1 LKHISRVIFL
11 LIKKNNEIA
20 SLKLVQPLKY
30 KKYMSD
36 DFDLLETNS
45 NEKTEKVDVNWGKS
59 IDTMKSKL
67 AQEDDPQSRQK
78 ILNATLDDVVHMA
91 EKDRSTLLDAIKDL
105 TDYQDEVGIMFE
117 KFSALNP
124 SEQKVI
130 DDAQKGLERARIELE
145 DAENKADTWWNNL
158 WGRKSKIKKEQA
170 EFKEAEKVRAGAD
183 NEAKAL
189 FQLRI
194 ENADIQT
201 LLSELSYK
209 SQAAVTRLKNREVEI
224 KEVEEKLKVAI
235 VEASKNHTK
244 ALEKKKEV
252 EVKLEEQYALLK
264 QSRQELDEIA
274 DKQSPE
280 YSEAIGKMTTIEQKV
295 EELEGL
301 KNAYTT
307 LAASKDSFV
316 HKHNLTI
323 KVLTSLRSNLQT
335 HRAKL
340 KSDTEERLKYYDGY
354 IVALKAR
361 TDQEFAAIL
370 EHLGVKT
377 DEHIGETLAS
387 MHSASA
393 KARQEM
399 MENIPVHEKVMSG
412 VYGSYAEALHEIRKK
427 DIDIQKNFADRYGID
442 MKEIFEDYYKADA
455 NAPKDTDD
463 APTEKAVPDSSN
475 DDMLS

>member
-1 LKHISRVIFL
+1 
-11 LIKKNNEIA
+11 
-20 SLKLVQPLKY
+20 
-30 KKYMSD
+30 MSD
-36 DFDLLETNS
+36 DFDLLETDS
-45 NEKTEKVDVNWGKS
+45 NDKTEKVDVNWGKA

-78 ILNATLDDVVHMA
+78 ILNATLDDVVQMA
-91 EKDRSTLLDAIKDL
+91 EKDRTTLLDAIKDL
-105 TDYQDEVGIMFE
+105 TDYQDEVGIIFE

-124 SEQKVI
+124 NEQKVI
-130 DDAQKGLERARIELE
+130 DDAQKELERAKIKLE

-158 WGRKSKIKKEQA
+158 WGRKSKIKKAQA
-170 EFKEAEKVRAGAD
+170 ELKDTQKLRDGAD
-183 NEAKAL
+183 NKAKAM
-189 FQLRI
+189 FQERI
-194 ENADIQT
+194 ESADVQT

-209 SQAAVTRLKNREVEI
+209 SQAAVTRLRNREVEI
-224 KEVEEKLKVAI
+224 KEVEEKLKDAI
-235 VEASKNHTK
+235 VEATKNHTK

-252 EVKLEEQYALLK
+252 ESKLEERYALLK
-264 QSRQELDEIA
+264 QARQELEEIV
-274 DKQSPE
+274 DKQSTA
-280 YSEAIGKMTTIEQKV
+280 YSEAVGKVTTLEQKV

-354 IVALKAR
+354 VVALKAR

-377 DEHIGETLAS
+377 DELVGETLAS
-387 MHSASA
+387 MHTASA

-399 MENIPVHEKVMSG
+399 MDNIPVHEKVMQG
-412 VYGSYAEALHEIRKK
+412 VYSSYAEALQEIRAK
-427 DIDIQKNFADRYGID
+427 DSEIQKNFAERYGID
-442 MKEIFEDYYKADA
+442 MKEIFEDYYNADA
-455 NAPKDTDD
+455 NAPSGDEE
-463 APTEKAVPDSSN
+463 PSEKPEPKAN
-475 DDMLS
+475 DDLLS

>member
-1 LKHISRVIFL
+1 
-11 LIKKNNEIA
+11 
-20 SLKLVQPLKY
+20 
-30 KKYMSD
+30 MSD

-45 NEKTEKVDVNWGKS
+45 NEKTGKVDVNWGKA

-91 EKDRSTLLDAIKDL
+91 EKDRTTLLDAIKDL
-105 TDYQDEVGIMFE
+105 TDYQDEVGIIFE
-117 KFSALNP
+117 KFSSLNP
-124 SEQKVI
+124 DEQRVI
-130 DDAQKGLERARIELE
+130 DDAQKALERARIELE
-145 DAENKADTWWNNL
+145 DARNKPDTWWNNL
-158 WGRKSKIKKEQA
+158 WGRKSKIKQEEQ

-183 NEAKAL
+183 NKAKAM
-189 FQLRI
+189 FQERI
-194 ENADIQT
+194 ESADVQT
-201 LLSELSYK
+201 LLSELSFK
-209 SQAAVTRLKNREVEI
+209 SQAAVSRLKNREVEI
-224 KEVEEKLKVAI
+224 KEVEDKLQIAI
-235 VEASKNHTK
+235 VEATKNHTR

-252 EVKLEEQYALLK
+252 EAKLDDNYALLR
-264 QSRQELDEIA
+264 QARQELDEIV
-274 DKQSPE
+274 DKQSAD
-280 YSEAIGKMTTIEQKV
+280 YAQSVGKVTTLEQKI

-354 IVALKAR
+354 VVALKAR

-387 MHSASA
+387 MHTASA

-399 MENIPVHEKVMSG
+399 MENIPVHEKVMQG
-412 VYGSYAEALHEIRKK
+412 VYSSYAEALQEIRTK
-427 DIDIQKNFADRYGID
+427 DADIQKNFAERYGID

-455 NAPKDTDD
+455 TKPSGNDNAGKPAAAPKPETNSDD
-463 APTEKAVPDSSN
+463 L
-475 DDMLS
+475 LS

>member
-1 LKHISRVIFL
+1 
-11 LIKKNNEIA
+11 
-20 SLKLVQPLKY
+20 
-30 KKYMSD
+30 MSD

-45 NEKTEKVDVNWGKS
+45 NEKQEKVDVNWGKA

-67 AQEDDPQSRQK
+67 AQEDDPEMRQK

-91 EKDRSTLLDAIKDL
+91 EKDRTSLLDAIKDL
-105 TDYQDEVGIMFE
+105 TDYQDEVGIIFE
-117 KFSALNP
+117 NFSSLNRD
-124 SEQKVI
+124 EQKII
-130 DDAQKGLERARIELE
+130 DNAIKRLERARVELE
-145 DAENKADTWWNNL
+145 DAENKPDTWWNNL
-158 WGRKSKIKKEQA
+158 WGRKSKIKKA
-170 EFKEAEKVRAGAD
+170 EDELNAAQKSRDEAD
-183 NEAKAL
+183 NKAKAL
-189 FQLRI
+189 FQQRI
-194 ENADIQT
+194 ESADVQT
-201 LLSELSYK
+201 LLNELSFK
-209 SQAAVTRLKNREVEI
+209 SQAAVKRLKDREVEI
-224 KEVEEKLKVAI
+224 KEVEDKLQDAI
-235 VEASKNHTK
+235 VEATKNHTK

-252 EVKLEEQYALLK
+252 EGLLEEKYALLK
-264 QSRQELDEIA
+264 QARQELEEIV
-274 DKQSPE
+274 DKQSAD
-280 YSEAIGKMTTIEQKV
+280 YAQAIGKVTQLEQKV

-354 IVALKAR
+354 VVALKAR

-377 DEHIGETLAS
+377 DEHIGETLAA

-399 MENIPVHEKVMSG
+399 MDNIPVHEKVMQG
-412 VYGSYAEALHEIRKK
+412 VYGSYAEALQEIRIK
-427 DIDIQKNFADRYGID
+427 DAEIQKNFADRYGID
-442 MKEIFEDYYKADA
+442 MKEIFEEYYKAENNPSTGDDGGEGD
-455 NAPKDTDD
+455 NAKPEGGDD
-463 APTEKAVPDSSN
+463 L
-475 DDMLS
+475 LS

>member
-1 LKHISRVIFL
+1 
-11 LIKKNNEIA
+11 
-20 SLKLVQPLKY
+20 
-30 KKYMSD
+30 MSD
-36 DFDLLETNS
+36 DFDLLETSS
-45 NEKTEKVDVNWGKS
+45 NEKNEKVDVNWGKA

-67 AQEDDPQSRQK
+67 SQEDDPEVRQK

-91 EKDRSTLLDAIKDL
+91 EKDRTTLLDAIKDL
-105 TDYQDEVGIMFE
+105 TDYQDEVGIIFE
-117 KFSALNP
+117 KFSSLNAT
-124 SEQKVI
+124 EQKVI
-130 DDAQKGLERARIELE
+130 DDAQKALDRARIELE
-145 DAENKADTWWNNL
+145 DAKNKPDTWWNNL
-158 WGRKSKIKKEQA
+158 WGRKSKIKKEEE
-170 EFKEAEKVRAGAD
+170 EFKAAEKVRAGAD
-183 NEAKAL
+183 NKAKAM
-189 FQLRI
+189 FQERI
-194 ENADIQT
+194 ENADVQT

-209 SQAAVTRLKNREVEI
+209 SQAAVSRLKNREIEI
-224 KEVEEKLKVAI
+224 KEVEEKLKDAI

-244 ALEKKKEV
+244 ALEKKNEV
-252 EVKLEEQYALLK
+252 EAKLEERYALLK
-264 QSRQELDEIA
+264 QARQELGDIA

-280 YSEAIGKMTTIEQKV
+280 YSEAIGKVTALEQKV

-354 IVALKAR
+354 VVALKAR

-387 MHSASA
+387 MHTASA
-393 KARQEM
+393 KARQDM
-399 MENIPVHEKVMSG
+399 MDNIPVHEKVMQG
-412 VYGSYAEALHEIRKK
+412 VYSSYAEALQEIRAK
-427 DIDIQKNFADRYGID
+427 DSDIQKNFAERYGID
-442 MKEIFEDYYKADA
+442 MKEIFEDYYNADA
-455 NAPKDTDD
+455 NKPADGGGKGDKPNPKPEAKEDD
-463 APTEKAVPDSSN
+463 L
-475 DDMLS
+475 LS

>member
-1 LKHISRVIFL
+1 
-11 LIKKNNEIA
+11 
-20 SLKLVQPLKY
+20 
-30 KKYMSD
+30 MSN

-45 NEKTEKVDVNWGKS
+45 NDKTEKVDVNWGKA

-67 AQEDDPQSRQK
+67 AQEEDPQSRQK

-91 EKDRSTLLDAIKDL
+91 EKDRTTLLDAIKDL

-117 KFSALNP
+117 KFSSLNAT
-124 SEQKVI
+124 EQKVI
-130 DDAQKGLERARIELE
+130 DDAQKALERARIELE
-145 DAENKADTWWNNL
+145 DAENKPDTWWNNL
-158 WGRKSKIKKEQA
+158 WGRKSKIKTEQQ
-170 EFKEAEKVRAGAD
+170 EFAAAEKTRAGAD
-183 NEAKAL
+183 NKAKAM
-189 FQLRI
+189 FQERI
-194 ENADIQT
+194 ESADVQT

-209 SQAAVTRLKNREVEI
+209 SQAAVNRLKNREVEI
-224 KEVEEKLKVAI
+224 KEVEEKLKDAI

-244 ALEKKKEV
+244 SLEKKKEI
-252 EVKLEEQYALLK
+252 EDQLESQYALLK
-264 QSRQELDEIA
+264 QARQELDEIV
-274 DKQSPE
+274 DKQSTQ
-280 YSEAIGKMTTIEQKV
+280 YSEAIGKVTTIEQKV

-354 IVALKAR
+354 VVALKAR

-393 KARQEM
+393 RARQEM
-399 MENIPVHEKVMSG
+399 MDNIPVHEKVMNG

-427 DIDIQKNFADRYGID
+427 DAEIQKNFADRYGID
-442 MKEIFEDYYKADA
+442 MKEIFEDFYKADA
-455 NAPKDTDD
+455 ETTKNSDD
-463 APTEKAVPDSSN
+463 NSGGVGNGKAKETTSN
-475 DDMLS
+475 DDLLG

>member
-1 LKHISRVIFL
+1 
-11 LIKKNNEIA
+11 
-20 SLKLVQPLKY
+20 
-30 KKYMSD
+30 MSD

-45 NEKTEKVDVNWGKS
+45 NQKNEKVDVNWGKA

-67 AQEDDPQSRQK
+67 AQEDDPEVRQK
-78 ILNATLDDVVHMA
+78 ILNATLDDVVGMA

-105 TDYQDEVGIMFE
+105 TDYQDEVGILFE
-117 KFSALNP
+117 KFSSLNAN
-124 SEQKVI
+124 EQKVI
-130 DDAQKGLERARIELE
+130 DDAVKALERAKIELE
-145 DAENKADTWWNNL
+145 DANNKPDTWWNNL
-158 WGRKSKIKKEQA
+158 WGRKSKIKKAEQDL
-170 EFKEAEKVRAGAD
+170 EEAEKTRAAAD
-183 NEAKAL
+183 NKAKAM
-189 FQLRI
+189 FQQRI
-194 ENADIQT
+194 ETADVQT
-201 LLSELSYK
+201 LLSELSFK

-224 KEVEEKLKVAI
+224 KEVEDKLQDAI
-235 VEASKNHTK
+235 VEATKNHTR

-252 EVKLEEQYALLK
+252 EGKLEENYALLK
-264 QSRQELDEIA
+264 QARQELEEIV
-274 DKQSPE
+274 DKQSAD
-280 YSEAIGKMTTIEQKV
+280 YAQAVGKVTTLEQKV

-354 IVALKAR
+354 VVALKAR

-377 DEHIGETLAS
+377 DEHIGETLAA
-387 MHSASA
+387 MHTASA

-399 MENIPVHEKVMSG
+399 MNNIPVHEKVMQG
-412 VYGSYAEALHEIRKK
+412 VYSSYAEALQEIRDK
-427 DIDIQKNFADRYGID
+427 DADIQKNFAERYGID

-455 NAPKDTDD
+455 TKPSGDGSGKPSGTPKPEAGGDD
-463 APTEKAVPDSSN
+463 L
-475 DDMLS
+475 LS

>member
-1 LKHISRVIFL
+1 MAD
-11 LIKKNNEIA
+11 E
-20 SLKLVQPLKY
+20 
-30 KKYMSD
+30 
-36 DFDLLETNS
+36 FDLLETNS
-45 NEKTEKVDVNWGKS
+45 NKKNDKVDVNWGKA

-67 AQEDDPQSRQK
+67 AQEDDPESRQK
-78 ILNATLDDVVHMA
+78 ILNATLDDVVQMA
-91 EKDRSTLLDAIKDL
+91 ETDRTTLLDAIKDL
-105 TDYQDEVGIMFE
+105 TDYQDEVGILFE
-117 KFSALNP
+117 KFSSLNET
-124 SEQKVI
+124 EQKVI
-130 DDAQKGLERARIELE
+130 DDAQKALERARIELE
-145 DAENKADTWWNNL
+145 DAKNKPDTWWNNL
-158 WGRKSKIKKEQA
+158 WGRKSKIKKEEQ
-170 EFKEAEKVRAGAD
+170 EFAEAEKVRSEAD
-183 NEAKAL
+183 NKAKAM
-189 FQLRI
+189 FQERI
-194 ENADIQT
+194 ESADVET
-201 LLSELSYK
+201 LLGELSYK

-224 KEVEEKLKVAI
+224 KEVEEKLKDAI

-244 ALEKKKEV
+244 ALEKKKET
-252 EVKLEEQYALLK
+252 EDKLEEQYALLK
-264 QSRQELDEIA
+264 QARQELDEIA
-274 DKQSPE
+274 DKQSTA
-280 YSEAIGKMTTIEQKV
+280 YSEAIAKVTGIEQKV

-354 IVALKAR
+354 VVALKAR

-393 KARQEM
+393 RARQEM
-399 MENIPVHEKVMSG
+399 MDNIPVHEKVMNG
-412 VYGSYAEALHEIRKK
+412 VYSTYAEALQEIRQK

-442 MKEIFEDYYKADA
+442 MKEIFEDYYKAD
-455 NAPKDTDD
+455 NTVPKGDNTSST
-463 APTEKAVPDSSN
+463 PKKEESSN

>member
-1 LKHISRVIFL
+1 M
-11 LIKKNNEIA
+11 A
-20 SLKLVQPLKY
+20 
-30 KKYMSD
+30 D

-45 NEKTEKVDVNWGKS
+45 NEKTEKVDVNWGKA

-67 AQEDDPQSRQK
+67 SQEDDPESRQK

-91 EKDRSTLLDAIKDL
+91 EKDRTTLLDAIKDL

-124 SEQKVI
+124 TEQKVI
-130 DDAQKGLERARIELE
+130 DDAQKALERARIELE
-145 DAENKADTWWNNL
+145 DAKNKPDTWWNNL
-158 WGRKSKIKKEQA
+158 WGRKSKIKKEEA
-170 EFKEAEKVRAGAD
+170 EFAVAEKTRAGAD
-183 NEAKAL
+183 NKAKAL
-189 FQLRI
+189 FQTRI
-194 ENADIQT
+194 ESADIQT

-224 KEVEEKLKVAI
+224 KEVEEKLKDAI

-244 ALEKKKEV
+244 ALAKKKEV
-252 EVKLEEQYALLK
+252 EANLEENYALLK
-264 QSRQELDEIA
+264 QARQALEDIA
-274 DKQSPE
+274 DKQSTE
-280 YSEAIGKMTTIEQKV
+280 YSEAIGKMTTLEQKV

-354 IVALKAR
+354 VVALKAR

-387 MHSASA
+387 MHTASA
-393 KARQEM
+393 KARQDM
-399 MENIPVHEKVMSG
+399 MDNIPVHEKVMQG
-412 VYGSYAEALHEIRKK
+412 VYSSYAEALQEIRAK
-427 DIDIQKNFADRYGID
+427 DGEIQKNFAERYGID
-442 MKEIFEDYYKADA
+442 MKEIFEDYYNADA
-455 NAPKDTDD
+455 NTPSGDDSEPAGKPKPKAKDTSDD
-463 APTEKAVPDSSN
+463 DL
-475 DDMLS
+475 LS

>member
-1 LKHISRVIFL
+1 
-11 LIKKNNEIA
+11 
-20 SLKLVQPLKY
+20 
-30 KKYMSD
+30 MSD

-45 NEKTEKVDVNWGKS
+45 TEKTGKVDVNWGKA

-91 EKDRSTLLDAIKDL
+91 EKDRTTLLDAIKDL
-105 TDYQDEVGIMFE
+105 TDYQDEVGIIFE
-117 KFSALNP
+117 KFSSLNAD
-124 SEQKVI
+124 EQRVI
-130 DDAQKGLERARIELE
+130 DDAQKALERARIALE
-145 DAENKADTWWNNL
+145 DARNKPDTWWNNL
-158 WGRKSKIKKEQA
+158 WGRKSRIQREEKA
-170 EFKEAEKVRAGAD
+170 FKEAEKVRAGAD
-183 NEAKAL
+183 NKAKAM
-189 FQLRI
+189 FQERI
-194 ENADIQT
+194 ESADVQT
-201 LLSELSYK
+201 LLGELSYK

-224 KEVEEKLKVAI
+224 KEVEDKLQVAI
-235 VEASKNHTK
+235 VEATKNHVRS
-244 ALEKKKEV
+244 LEKKKEV
-252 EVKLEEQYALLK
+252 EAKLEDNYALLK
-264 QSRQELDEIA
+264 QARQELEEIV
-274 DKQSPE
+274 DKQSAE
-280 YSEAIGKMTTIEQKV
+280 YAEAVGKVTTLEQKI

-354 IVALKAR
+354 VVALKAR
-361 TDQEFAAIL
+361 TDQEFVAIL
-370 EHLGVKT
+370 EHLGIKT

-387 MHSASA
+387 MHTASA

-399 MENIPVHEKVMSG
+399 MENIPVHEKVMQG
-412 VYGSYAEALHEIRKK
+412 VYSSYAEALQEIRAK
-427 DIDIQKNFADRYGID
+427 DIDIQKNFAERYGID

-455 NAPKDTDD
+455 NAPSGSDD
-463 APTEKAVPDSSN
+463 AKKPAANTKPQSN
-475 DDMLS
+475 SDDLLS

>member
-1 LKHISRVIFL
+1 
-11 LIKKNNEIA
+11 
-20 SLKLVQPLKY
+20 
-30 KKYMSD
+30 MSD

-45 NEKTEKVDVNWGKS
+45 NEKTEKVDVNWGKA

-67 AQEDDPQSRQK
+67 SQEDDPEVRQK

-124 SEQKVI
+124 TEQKVI
-130 DDAQKGLERARIELE
+130 DDAQKALERARIELE

-158 WGRKSKIKKEQA
+158 WGRKSKIKKEQT
-170 EFKEAEKVRAGAD
+170 EYKEAEKVRAGAD
-183 NEAKAL
+183 NKAKAM
-189 FQLRI
+189 FQERI
-194 ENADIQT
+194 ESADIQT

-224 KEVEEKLKVAI
+224 KEVEEKLKDAI

-252 EVKLEEQYALLK
+252 EGKLEEQYALLK
-264 QSRQELDEIA
+264 QARQELEDIA
-274 DKQSPE
+274 DKQSTE
-280 YSEAIGKMTTIEQKV
+280 YSEAIGKMTALEQKV

-354 IVALKAR
+354 VVALKAR

-377 DEHIGETLAS
+377 DEHIGQTLAS
-387 MHSASA
+387 MHTASA
-393 KARQEM
+393 KARQDM
-399 MENIPVHEKVMSG
+399 MDNIPVHEKVMQG
-412 VYGSYAEALHEIRKK
+412 VYSSYAEALQEIRAK
-427 DIDIQKNFADRYGID
+427 DGEIQKNFAERYGID
-442 MKEIFEDYYKADA
+442 MKEIFEDYYKVDA
-455 NAPKDTDD
+455 NAPQGDGGEPAGTPKPATTEDD
-463 APTEKAVPDSSN
+463 L
-475 DDMLS
+475 LS